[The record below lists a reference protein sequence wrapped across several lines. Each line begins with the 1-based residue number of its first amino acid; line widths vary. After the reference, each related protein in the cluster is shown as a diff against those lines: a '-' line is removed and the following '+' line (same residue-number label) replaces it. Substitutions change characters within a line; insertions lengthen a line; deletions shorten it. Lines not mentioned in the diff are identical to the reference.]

1 MYNFAFNVKLSF
13 RLINNANLFCLI
25 IISNSYRY
33 IHIGRT
39 RDIRKRAFQIYFLL
53 SNGQSLNMQILK
65 IIVNYRS
72 PVRRTKLFYHILHI
86 TTKERTRLLTFLC
99 NILLI
104 YNHFINID
112 IVDVEQAISDMQLS
126 CSSIKKYSLSLQHR
140 C

>member
-1 MYNFAFNVKLSF
+1 MFKLSNMYNFAFNVKLSF
-13 RLINNANLFCLI
+13 KLINNANLFCLI

-33 IHIGRT
+33 T

-65 IIVNYRS
+65 IIVNCRS
-72 PVRRTKLFYHILHI
+72 PIRRTKLFYHILHI

-112 IVDVEQAISDMQLS
+112 IVDVE
-126 CSSIKKYSLSLQHR
+126 
-140 C
+140 

>member
-1 MYNFAFNVKLSF
+1 MFKLSNMYNFAFNVKLSF

-65 IIVNYRS
+65 NYRKLS
-72 PVRRTKLFYHILHI
+72 IAGTSNEIVLSYFTYNDKRTHALV
-86 TTKERTRLLTFLC
+86 
-99 NILLI
+99 N
-104 YNHFINID
+104 
-112 IVDVEQAISDMQLS
+112 
-126 CSSIKKYSLSLQHR
+126 LSL
-140 C
+140 